1 MKTVKVTTENKI
13 SIIDVDFD
21 DFRDIQRALG
31 GHFQSVHTQIMKEY
45 FREPMLML
53 VDEDGFEKELA
64 WNRLGCLFY
73 GTALHFSPIVG
84 DIIFCVPVGEDWTA
98 PTDAETLKE
107 KLMKDFDFLEEE
119 IEGEHEDK

>member
-31 GHFQSVHTQIMKEY
+31 GHFQPVRSMTMQIY
-45 FREPMLML
+45 FHEPMLML
-53 VDEDGFEKELA
+53 VDEDGYYKQLTR
-64 WNRLGCLFY
+64 NKLGCLFY
-73 GTALHFSPIVG
+73 ETAFHGYPILG

-98 PTDAETLKE
+98 PADAEALKE

-119 IEGEHEDK
+119 I

>member
-13 SIIDVDFD
+13 SVIDVDFD

-31 GHFQSVHTQIMKEY
+31 GHFQPVHTQKMKEY
-45 FREPMLML
+45 FKEPMLML
-53 VDEDGFEKELA
+53 VDEDGYYKQLT
-64 WNRLGCLFY
+64 WNKLGCFFY
-73 GTALHFSPIVG
+73 ATAFHGYPILG

-98 PTDAETLKE
+98 PADAEALKE

-119 IEGEHEDK
+119 I